1 MKRPY
6 FNEVVHVYDA
16 TFFVPFSISSAKWT
30 FLTVT

>member
-16 TFFVPFSISSAKWT
+16 TSLDPSQYPVQSGHF
-30 FLTVT
+30 